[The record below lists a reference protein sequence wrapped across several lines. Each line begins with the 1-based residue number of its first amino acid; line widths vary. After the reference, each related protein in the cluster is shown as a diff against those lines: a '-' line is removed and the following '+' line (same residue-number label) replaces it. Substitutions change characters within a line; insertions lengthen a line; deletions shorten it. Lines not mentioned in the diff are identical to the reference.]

1 VNMALN
7 ERQHKIF
14 EITQRKQKVTVG
26 YLAKKL
32 YVSEMTIRRDLK
44 LMELE
49 GLIKRYHGGALAH
62 NDYIEYPIELRMR
75 INEKEKRD
83 LALSV
88 TKYISDGQTIFL
100 NNSSSCAYIIPCLKN
115 YKNIKVITNSVQF
128 ILTLSKLQIDCI
140 LTGGEYRESER
151 CLVGRDTENFLRSI
165 NTDIAFLSCDGISDD
180 GIITVNDA
188 AKAEIIKIA
197 FRNASKRIILAHTS
211 KLGSKYTYNICEK
224 RDVDDIIIF

>member
-1 VNMALN
+1 MALN
-7 ERQHKIF
+7 ERQHQIF

-32 YVSEMTIRRDLK
+32 YVSEMTIRRDLT
-44 LMELE
+44 LMERE
-49 GLIKRYHGGALAH
+49 GLIKRYHGGALVH

-75 INEKEKRD
+75 INEKDKRD
-83 LALSV
+83 LAGSV

-100 NNSSSCAYIIPCLKN
+100 NNASSCAYIIPCLKN
-115 YKNIKVITNSVQF
+115 YKDIKVITNSVQF
-128 ILTLSKLQIDCI
+128 VLALSKLQIDCV

-151 CLVGRDTENFLRSI
+151 CLVGRDTENFLRGI

-180 GIITVNDA
+180 GVITVNDA

-197 FRNASKRIILAHTS
+197 FRNAAKKIILAHNS
-211 KLGSKYTYNICEK
+211 KLGAKYTYNICEK
-224 RDVDDIIIF
+224 KDADDIIIF